1 MMKWFVTVGIGKRVI
16 QMDINTIKYEYR
28 KGIKDYF
35 CCHRSDIAMCIIIL
49 VYYALN
55 RYTAVKLP
63 T

>member
-1 MMKWFVTVGIGKRVI
+1 
-16 QMDINTIKYEYR
+16 MDINTIKYEYR